1 MKKSSRLTAVF
12 LSAVLLISAICG
24 IAPSA
29 EEDGGASQSAS
40 LAPYYTIVNRC
51 EDITGVKTNVAP
63 APGSNSPDGKSI
75 IIKSSQNLNKIYVDQ
90 NYYEVTFSNI
100 NVPENAE
107 ALVFWYGQSFEE
119 RNANSFISTAKSNS
133 DAILRPKFDVRA
145 KAAGSTGDFSE
156 NKDQNEIYM
165 VSSDDGTVYSAK
177 MGNSVTGTIETGKY
191 WGSVENGYVVLPRAF
206 FKTETFNESK
216 IDLRIRVLGTGSQYI
231 DKDGNVI
238 TTVDKYGKVTKPNK
252 ISANT
257 CISFDNIGFITD
269 MEAFKTDCGTKGAK
283 NETFGR
289 FTYTNSA
296 VANKLCPLSGGKSLN
311 ETVEVKSSAAAVK
324 WDGVENAAKYRL
336 TLYNKVFAAV
346 SEKEV
351 TENEAELEIP
361 AGRYILQIAALDE
374 SGVVTASSL
383 QSVAINSDINST
395 GETDICDL
403 VYISL
408 DENKEKYETDLDGD
422 GACTESDAAYLRNL
436 LLEIK

>member
-51 EDITGVKTNVAP
+51 EDKTGVKTNVAL

-75 IIKSSQNLNKIYVDQ
+75 IIKSSPNLNKIYVDQ

-119 RNANSFISTAKSNS
+119 RNENSFISTAKSNS
-133 DAILRPKFDVRA
+133 DAILRPKFKVLA
-145 KAAGSTGDFSE
+145 KAAGSEGNFSA
-156 NKDQNEIYM
+156 NTTDRNEIYM

-177 MGNSVTGTIETGKY
+177 MGSGVTGTISTNTKEKAY
-191 WGSVENGYVVLPRAF
+191 WGSVENGYVVLPLAF
-206 FKTETFNESK
+206 FETNAFNESK
-216 IDLRIRVLGTGSQYI
+216 IDLRIQVLGDGSQYI

-238 TTVDKYGKVTKPNK
+238 TSTKK

-311 ETVEVKSSAAAVK
+311 ETVEVKSSAATVK
-324 WDGVENAAKYRL
+324 WDSVENAVKYRL

-351 TENEAELEIP
+351 TENKAELEIP

-374 SGVVTASSL
+374 RGVVTASSL

>member
-1 MKKSSRLTAVF
+1 
-12 LSAVLLISAICG
+12 
-24 IAPSA
+24 
-29 EEDGGASQSAS
+29 
-40 LAPYYTIVNRC
+40 
-51 EDITGVKTNVAP
+51 
-63 APGSNSPDGKSI
+63 
-75 IIKSSQNLNKIYVDQ
+75 
-90 NYYEVTFSNI
+90 
-100 NVPENAE
+100 
-107 ALVFWYGQSFEE
+107 
-119 RNANSFISTAKSNS
+119 
-133 DAILRPKFDVRA
+133 
-145 KAAGSTGDFSE
+145 
-156 NKDQNEIYM
+156 
-165 VSSDDGTVYSAK
+165 
-177 MGNSVTGTIETGKY
+177 
-191 WGSVENGYVVLPRAF
+191 
-206 FKTETFNESK
+206 
-216 IDLRIRVLGTGSQYI
+216 
-231 DKDGNVI
+231 
-238 TTVDKYGKVTKPNK
+238 
-252 ISANT
+252 
-257 CISFDNIGFITD
+257 

-283 NETFGR
+283 NGTFGR

-395 GETDICDL
+395 GKTDICDL

>member
-51 EDITGVKTNVAP
+51 EDKTGVKTNVAL

-75 IIKSSQNLNKIYVDQ
+75 IIKSSPNLNKIYVDQ

-119 RNANSFISTAKSNS
+119 RNENSFISTAKSNS
-133 DAILRPKFDVRA
+133 DAILRPKFKVLA
-145 KAAGSTGDFSE
+145 KAAGSEGNFSA
-156 NKDQNEIYM
+156 NTTDRNEIYM

-177 MGNSVTGTIETGKY
+177 MGSGVTGTISTNTKEKAY
-191 WGSVENGYVVLPRAF
+191 WGSVENGYVVLPLAF
-206 FKTETFNESK
+206 FETNAFNESK
-216 IDLRIRVLGTGSQYI
+216 IDLRIQVLGDGSQYI

-238 TTVDKYGKVTKPNK
+238 TSTKK

-311 ETVEVKSSAAAVK
+311 ETVEVKSSAATVK
-324 WDGVENAAKYRL
+324 WDSVENAVKYRL

-351 TENEAELEIP
+351 TENKAELEIP

-374 SGVVTASSL
+374 RGVVTASSL

-395 GETDICDL
+395 GETERCDL

>member
-51 EDITGVKTNVAP
+51 EDKTGVKTNVAL
-63 APGSNSPDGKSI
+63 ALGSNSPDGKSI
-75 IIKSSQNLNKIYVDQ
+75 IIKSSANENKIYVDQ
-90 NYYEVTFSNI
+90 NYYEVIFSNI

-119 RNANSFISTAKSNS
+119 RNENSFINTADGNS
-133 DAILRPKFDVRA
+133 DAILRPKFEVYA
-145 KAAGSTGDFSE
+145 KAAGSTDSFSA
-156 NKDQNEIYM
+156 NSAQNEIYM
-165 VSSDDGTVYSAK
+165 VSSDDGTVYSAS
-177 MGNSVTGTIETGKY
+177 MGNGVTGTIETDKNKY
-191 WGSVENGYVVLPRAF
+191 WGSVENGYVVLPLAF
-206 FKTETFNESK
+206 FETNAFNESK
-216 IDLRIRVLGTGSQYI
+216 IDLRIRVLGNGSQYI

-238 TTVDKYGKVTKPNK
+238 TSTKK

-283 NETFGR
+283 DETFGR

-324 WDGVENAAKYRL
+324 WDSAENAAKYRL

-351 TENEAELEIP
+351 TKNEAELEIP

-374 SGVVTASSL
+374 RGVVTASSL

>member
-29 EEDGGASQSAS
+29 EEDGGALQSAS

-51 EDITGVKTNVAP
+51 EDKTGVKTNVAL
-63 APGSNSPDGKSI
+63 ALGSNSPDGKSI
-75 IIKSSQNLNKIYVDQ
+75 IIKSSPNSNKIYVDQ
-90 NYYEVTFSNI
+90 NFYEVTFSNI
-100 NVPENAE
+100 NVPKNAE

-119 RNANSFISTAKSNS
+119 RNENSFISTAKSNS

-145 KAAGSTGDFSE
+145 KAAGSEGNFSA
-156 NKDQNEIYM
+156 NSAQNEIYM
-165 VSSDDGTVYSAK
+165 VSSDDGTVYSAS
-177 MGNSVTGTIETGKY
+177 MGNGVTGTIETDKY
-191 WGSVENGYVVLPRAF
+191 WGSVENGYVVLPLTF
-206 FKTETFNESK
+206 FEKTFNESK
-216 IDLRIRVLGTGSQYI
+216 IDLRIRVLGDGSQYI

-238 TTVDKYGKVTKPNK
+238 TSTKK

-283 NETFGR
+283 SETFGR

-311 ETVEVKSSAAAVK
+311 ETVEVKSSAAVVK
-324 WDGVENAAKYRL
+324 WDSAENAAKYRL

-351 TENEAELEIP
+351 TKNEAELEIP

-374 SGVVTASSL
+374 IGVVTASSL

>member
-51 EDITGVKTNVAP
+51 EDITGVETNVAP

-75 IIKSSQNLNKIYVDQ
+75 IIKSSSNSNKIYVDQ
-90 NYYEVTFSNI
+90 DFYQVIFSNI

-119 RNANSFISTAKSNS
+119 RNENNFISTAKGNS
-133 DAILRPKFDVRA
+133 DAILRPKFKVGAR
-145 KAAGSTGDFSE
+145 AAGSTNSFSA
-156 NKDQNEIYM
+156 NSAQNEIYM

-177 MGNSVTGTIETGKY
+177 MGSGVTGTISDKGY
-191 WGSVENGYVVLPRAF
+191 WGSVENGYVVLPLTF

-216 IDLRIRVLGTGSQYI
+216 IDLRIQVLGDGSQYI

-238 TTVDKYGKVTKPNK
+238 TSTKK

-257 CISFDNIGFITD
+257 CISFDNIGFITN
-269 MEAFKTDCGTKGAK
+269 MEAFKTDCGTKGTK

-324 WDGVENAAKYRL
+324 WDSAENAVKYRL

-346 SEKEV
+346 LEKEV
-351 TENEAELEIP
+351 TENEAKLEIP

-383 QSVAINSDINST
+383 QRVAINSDINST